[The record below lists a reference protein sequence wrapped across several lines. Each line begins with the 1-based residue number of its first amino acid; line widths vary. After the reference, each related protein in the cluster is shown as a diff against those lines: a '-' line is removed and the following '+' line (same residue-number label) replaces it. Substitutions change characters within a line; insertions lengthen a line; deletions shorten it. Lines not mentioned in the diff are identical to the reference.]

1 LSISNETTNIC
12 GDSTDISSEWIFV
25 GGPIKGSYVIKSNE
39 DRVYDYISHFG
50 MRVGDPCQ
58 IIDDTQK
65 INLNPRKTTSKD
77 LRYHDGTDS
86 HFWLPN
92 VC

>member
-1 LSISNETTNIC
+1 MSNETSDVC
-12 GDSTDISSEWIFV
+12 GNSSVISSEWIFV
-25 GGPIKGSYVIKSNE
+25 GGPIKGSYAIKSNE

-58 IIDDTQK
+58 IVDNK
-65 INLNPRKTTSKD
+65 LNINLNPRNTTTKD

-86 HFWLPN
+86 HFWLPS

>member
-1 LSISNETTNIC
+1 
-12 GDSTDISSEWIFV
+12 
-25 GGPIKGSYVIKSNE
+25 
-39 DRVYDYISHFG
+39 

-58 IIDDTQK
+58 IIDDTLT
-65 INLNPRKTTSKD
+65 INLNPRNTTSKD

>member
-1 LSISNETTNIC
+1 MSNETSDVC
-12 GDSTDISSEWIFV
+12 GVSSDISSEWIFL
-25 GGPIKGSYVIKSNE
+25 GGPIKGSYVIKSND
-39 DRVYDYISHFG
+39 DRQYDYTSDFG

-58 IIDDTQK
+58 IIDDTLN

-86 HFWLPN
+86 HFWLSS

>member
-1 LSISNETTNIC
+1 MSIETSNVC
-12 GDSTDISSEWIFV
+12 GNSSDISSDWIFV
-25 GGPIKGSYVIKSNE
+25 GGPIKGSYAIKSNE
-39 DRVYDYISHFG
+39 DRVHDYISHFG

-58 IIDDTQK
+58 IVDNK
-65 INLNPRKTTSKD
+65 LNINLNPRNTTTKD

-86 HFWLPN
+86 HFWLPS

>member
-1 LSISNETTNIC
+1 VSRSNETLDVC
-12 GDSTDISSEWIFV
+12 GVISGISSEWIFL

-39 DRVYDYISHFG
+39 DVVNDYISDFG

-58 IIDDTQK
+58 IVDNSMK
-65 INLNPRKTTSKD
+65 INLNPTNRTVKD
-77 LRYHDGTDS
+77 LKYHDGTDS
-86 HFWLPN
+86 HFWLPS